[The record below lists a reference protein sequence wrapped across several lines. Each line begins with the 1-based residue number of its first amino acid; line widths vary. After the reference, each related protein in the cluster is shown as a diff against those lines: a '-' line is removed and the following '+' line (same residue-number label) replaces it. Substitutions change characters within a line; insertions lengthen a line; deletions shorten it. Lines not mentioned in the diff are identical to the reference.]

1 MEYAILPIRVENG
14 LENGYISPF
23 SKITIENKII
33 QSYTL
38 EKGYI
43 YPKSK
48 IGDALY
54 GN

>member
-1 MEYAILPIRVENG
+1 MEYTILSIRAENG
-14 LENGYISPF
+14 LENGYIYPF
-23 SKITIENKII
+23 SKITVENKAI

-48 IGDALY
+48 FGDALY